1 MDVDKIVQSV
11 KSGQYVLK
19 QHESNSKMLI
29 KSQTY

>member
-19 QHESNSKMLI
+19 QHGSNSKMFI
-29 KSQTY
+29 KSQSY